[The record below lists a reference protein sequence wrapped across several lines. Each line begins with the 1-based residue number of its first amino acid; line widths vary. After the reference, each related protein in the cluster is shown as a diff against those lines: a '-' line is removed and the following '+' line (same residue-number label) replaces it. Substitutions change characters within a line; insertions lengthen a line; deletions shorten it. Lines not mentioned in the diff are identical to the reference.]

1 LNIDHWTFPMS
12 VITISR
18 QYGSGGSD
26 VARLVAERLGWSLID
41 NDFVERVAE
50 RAGVSVEEVQRQEE
64 RVPGLVERLA
74 RALAISAPEMFAATT
89 EPAPPLPPE
98 DRIVK
103 MTEAVIAEVA
113 NHDHAVL
120 VGRGA
125 QAYLAERTNTLHVYI
140 VAPRDVRVDT
150 AMHRL
155 GADRKT
161 AEHATEHT
169 DDGRRRYVR
178 TYYGRDWDDPAA
190 YDLVINAGK
199 FTHEQASDLIIEAA
213 RRRGLTAR

>member
-1 LNIDHWTFPMS
+1 MS

-50 RAGVSVEEVQRQEE
+50 RAGVTAEEVQRQEE
-64 RVPGLVERLA
+64 RVPSLVERLA
-74 RALAISAPEMFAATT
+74 RALAISAPEMFAATA

-113 NHDHAVL
+113 GHDHAVL

-125 QAYLAERTNTLHVYI
+125 QAYLAERENTLHVYI
-140 VAPRDVRVDT
+140 VAPRDVKIDT
-150 AMHRL
+150 AMRRL
-155 GADRKT
+155 QVDRKT
-161 AEHATEHT
+161 AEKVT
-169 DDGRRRYVR
+169 DDADHGRRRYVH
-178 TYYGRDWDDPAA
+178 TYYGREWDAA
-190 YDLVINAGK
+190 AGYDLVINTGK
-199 FTHEQASDLIIEAA
+199 FAYEQAADLIVEAA
-213 RRRGLTAR
+213 RQRGLVGR

>member
-1 LNIDHWTFPMS
+1 MS

-74 RALAISAPEMFAATT
+74 RALAISAPEMLAATT
-89 EPAPPLPPE
+89 EPTPLPPE

-103 MTEAVIAEVA
+103 VTEAVIAEVA
-113 NHDHAVL
+113 GHDHAVL

-125 QAYLAERTNTLHVYI
+125 QAYLAERTNTLHVY
-140 VAPRDVRVDT
+140 VVEPRDVRVDN
-150 AMHRL
+150 AMRRL
-155 GADRKT
+155 GTDRKT
-161 AEHATEHT
+161 AEHTTEET
-169 DDGRRRYVR
+169 DGGRRRYVR
-178 TYYGRDWDDPAA
+178 TYYGREWDDPSS

-199 FTHEQASDLIIEAA
+199 FTHAQAADLIVEAA
-213 RRRGLTAR
+213 RRRGLTESRA

>member
-1 LNIDHWTFPMS
+1 MS

-41 NDFVERVAE
+41 NDFVERVAQ
-50 RAGVSVEEVQRQEE
+50 RAGVTAEEVQRQEE
-64 RVPGLVERLA
+64 RVPSLVERLA
-74 RALAISAPEMFAATT
+74 RALAISAPEMFAAAT
-89 EPAPPLPPE
+89 EPTPPPPAE
-98 DRIVK
+98 DRLVK

-113 NHDHAVL
+113 GHDHAVL

-125 QAYLAERTNTLHVYI
+125 QAYLAERTNTLHVYV
-140 VAPRDVRVDT
+140 VAPREARIEA

-155 GADRKT
+155 AVDRKT
-161 AEHATEHT
+161 AERTT
-169 DDGRRRYVR
+169 DETDGGRRRYVR
-178 TYYGRDWDDPAA
+178 TYYGRVWDDASA

-199 FTHEQASDLIIEAA
+199 FTHEQAADLIVEAA
-213 RRRGLTAR
+213 RGRGLTER